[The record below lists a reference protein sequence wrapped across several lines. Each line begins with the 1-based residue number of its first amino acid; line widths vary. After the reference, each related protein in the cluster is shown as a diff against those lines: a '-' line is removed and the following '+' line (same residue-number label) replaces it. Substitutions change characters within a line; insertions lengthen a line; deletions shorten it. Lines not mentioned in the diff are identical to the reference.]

1 MITETAV
8 CASCARPLTG
18 PYCSHCGEE
27 VVDPH
32 ALTVRHFVAHTLA
45 HETLHLDGKIWRTL
59 QCLFLRP
66 GFLTAEYCAG
76 RRRVYVNPVRIF
88 ITAILAFALV
98 SPGGNRQFTFGIR
111 DLRLNIA
118 PTRIGEG
125 SSIEGTLELIDRF
138 GLLARYVVP
147 RVRTDLSADAA
158 REKFHAQLHKF
169 EQPLSFS
176 NVLLLALVFFA
187 FFHRRQPLL
196 VAHGVFSMHFMSF
209 VLFSG
214 LMLLWLMPIMK
225 LAHFNLAFT
234 LLVIM
239 GAILAQFVYLAVAIR
254 RFYFANDTR
263 RFLPGLLAT
272 VTALV
277 LYIVNSAF
285 VTGIQTLGGA
295 LALWSVSRPA
305 S

>member
-1 MITETAV
+1 LITETAT

-27 VVDPH
+27 AVGPH
-32 ALTVRHFVAHTLA
+32 ALTVRHFVGHTLA
-45 HETLHLDGKIWRTL
+45 HETLHVDGKIWRTL
-59 QCLFLRP
+59 RYLFFRP

-76 RRRVYVNPVRIF
+76 RRRLYVNPVRIF
-88 ITAILAFALV
+88 ITAILAFALL
-98 SPGGNRQFTFGIR
+98 SPGGNRQFTVGIH

-118 PTRIGEG
+118 PTRIAEG
-125 SSIEGTLELIDRF
+125 SSIEGTVELIDRF

-176 NVLLLALVFFA
+176 NVLLLALVFFT

-196 VAHGVFSMHFMSF
+196 VAHGSFSMHFMSF
-209 VLFSG
+209 VLFSS
-214 LMLLWLMPIMK
+214 LMLLWLMPVMN
-225 LAHFNLAFT
+225 LAHFNLALT

-239 GAILAQFVYLAVAIR
+239 GVILAQFVYLAVAIR
-254 RFYFANDTR
+254 RFYLASDPR
-263 RFLPGLLAT
+263 RFVPGVMAT
-272 VTALV
+272 VSAFLIY
-277 LYIVNSAF
+277 LVNSAF
-285 VTGIQTLGGA
+285 VTGIQMLGGA